1 MLASAAVTA
10 AVLLL
15 PAPEAR
21 AQVEIFVT
29 VSVTNNT
36 PTTLTL
42 IEADRGDA
50 FGTFWSDSQVNE
62 IGPPTPG
69 T

>member
-10 AVLLL
+10 AVLRLS
-15 PAPEAR
+15 APEAR

-36 PTTLTL
+36 PTTL